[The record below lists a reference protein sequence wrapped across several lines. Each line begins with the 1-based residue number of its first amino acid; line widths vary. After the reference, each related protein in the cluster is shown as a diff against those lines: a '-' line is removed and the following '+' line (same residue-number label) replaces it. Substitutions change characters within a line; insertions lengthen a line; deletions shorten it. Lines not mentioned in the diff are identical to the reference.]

1 MNIVVI
7 DRSAIFRMGMMS
19 VLNGMSFAGKIIEAK
34 DLESAIPDIET
45 NEVDLAIV
53 EYTLLAG
60 SDGSITLTSET
71 FGKPVKIISI
81 AGSYE
86 EMRLPKL
93 LKSDV
98 SGILLK
104 DIENEELLAAINLIM
119 KGERYIC
126 HEISKSIINRVY
138 PEKVTRSTRDHYH
151 LTKRELE
158 IMKLMCEDMSNQE
171 IAKVLF
177 ISPRTVDGH
186 QTNIINKLGVKS
198 KVGLLRYA
206 LKNNIL
212 SL

>member
-1 MNIVVI
+1 MI
-7 DRSAIFRMGMMS
+7 S
-19 VLNGMSFAGKIIEAK
+19 VLKSMPFEKNVYEAR
-34 DLESAIPDIET
+34 DLESASQIVEEHHVEI
-45 NEVDLAIV
+45 VIV
-53 EYTLLAG
+53 EYALIART
-60 SDGSITLTSET
+60 DGAVALTSEI
-71 FGKPVKIISI
+71 FGKPVKIVSM

-86 EMRLPKL
+86 EMRLPRL

-104 DIENEELLAAINLIM
+104 DIENEELLAALNLM
-119 KGERYIC
+119 KKGERYIC

-138 PEKVTRSTRDHYH
+138 PEKMTRNSRDHYQ
-151 LTKRELE
+151 LTKREME

-206 LKNNIL
+206 LKHNIL